1 MERGLLIFIK
11 NPQLG
16 KAKTRL
22 ATSIGKEKA
31 LEVYKELLNH
41 TRKVVKE
48 VDARRMVFY
57 SSFINKE
64 DQWTSDLFEKHLQ
77 TGLDLGDRMKNGF
90 EEGFKKAAPLI
101 IIGSDCAQLSPEIIE
116 KAFEKLKDYDFVIG
130 PAEDGG
136 YYLLGMNSFQPFVF
150 EQINWSTEKVAE
162 QTRQRILSLGMTV
175 AEVDTLSDVDELE
188 DLEKVEWLKS
198 AIGR

>member
-22 ATSIGKEKA
+22 AASIGKEKA

-41 TRKVVKE
+41 TRKVVTE

-57 SSFINKE
+57 NSFIDKE
-64 DQWTSDLFEKHLQ
+64 DQWTSDLFEKQLQ

>member
-64 DQWTSDLFEKHLQ
+64 DQWTSDLFEKPSN
-77 TGLDLGDRMKNGF
+77 R
-90 EEGFKKAAPLI
+90 
-101 IIGSDCAQLSPEIIE
+101 S
-116 KAFEKLKDYDFVIG
+116 
-130 PAEDGG
+130 
-136 YYLLGMNSFQPFVF
+136 
-150 EQINWSTEKVAE
+150 
-162 QTRQRILSLGMTV
+162 
-175 AEVDTLSDVDELE
+175 
-188 DLEKVEWLKS
+188 
-198 AIGR
+198 

>member
-22 ATSIGKEKA
+22 AASIGKEKA
-31 LEVYKELLNH
+31 LVAYKALLNH
-41 TRKVVKE
+41 TRNVATKVE
-48 VDARRMVFY
+48 ARRLVFY
-57 SSFINKE
+57 SSFIDKE
-64 DQWTSDLFEKHLQ
+64 DQWTTEFFDKHLQ

-90 EEGFKKAAPLI
+90 EKGFKKAAPLI

-116 KAFEKLKDYDFVIG
+116 TAFEKLKHYDFVIG

-150 EQINWSTEKVAE
+150 EQINWSTEKVAD
-162 QTRQRILSLGMTV
+162 QTRQRILSLGLTV
-175 AEVDTLSDVDELE
+175 AEVDTLSDIDELE
-188 DLEKVEWLKS
+188 DLEKVEWLRV
-198 AIGR
+198 AVGR